1 VSTEGE
7 STGAV
12 LAALAANLGIA
23 VSKFVAFVFTGSSSM
38 LAEAVHSVADS
49 GNQGL
54 LLLGGRR
61 SRRRRTPEHPFGYG
75 RERYFYAFMVALVL
89 FSIGSLFALYEAW
102 HKIVEPHPVE
112 APQWAFGVLIAAIGM
127 ESLSLRT
134 AVRAANRF
142 RGGVSWV
149 AYIRRAK
156 APELAVVLLEDAAAL
171 MGLLFALAGVTLAV
185 LTGDGVWDGIGTLA
199 IGLLLGAVAAVLA
212 AETKSLLIG
221 EGANPE
227 AVGRITAALVGPGID
242 RVIHL
247 RTMHLGPDE
256 LLVAA
261 KVAVPAGATAADIAA
276 GIDAA
281 EARVR
286 AAEPVA
292 RVVYLEPDID
302 RAGTGRAGTDPPC

>member
-1 VSTEGE
+1 MSAEGDST
-7 STGAV
+7 TAV

-23 VSKFVAFVFTGSSSM
+23 VSKFVAFAFTGSSSI

-61 SRRRRTPEHPFGYG
+61 SRRERTPEHPFGYG

-89 FSIGSLFALYEAW
+89 FSLGSLFALYEAW
-102 HKIVEPHPVE
+102 HKIAEPHPVD
-112 APQWAFGVLIAAIGM
+112 APQWAFGVLIAAIVM

-134 AVRAANRF
+134 AVRSANKTRD
-142 RGGVSWV
+142 GASWV
-149 AYIRRAK
+149 SYVRRAK

-171 MGLLFALAGVTLAV
+171 TGLVFALLGVTAAV
-185 LTGDGVWDGIGTLA
+185 LTGDGIWDGIGTLA
-199 IGLLLGAVAAVLA
+199 IGLLLGAVAVVLA
-212 AETKSLLIG
+212 VETKSLLLG

-227 AVGRITAALVGPGID
+227 AVRRISAALPGPGID

-256 LLVAA
+256 LLVGA
-261 KVAVPAGATAADIAA
+261 KVAVPAGASAADIAQ

-281 EARVR
+281 EKRIR

-292 RVVYLEPDID
+292 RIIYLEPDID
-302 RAGTGRAGTDPPC
+302 REV

>member
-1 VSTEGE
+1 MTAEGDSTV
-7 STGAV
+7 AV

-23 VSKFVAFVFTGSSSM
+23 VSKFVAFAFTGSSSM

-61 SRRRRTPEHPFGYG
+61 SRRDRTPEHPFGFG

-89 FSIGSLFALYEAW
+89 FSIGSLFALYEAY
-102 HKIVEPHPVE
+102 HKIHEPHAVD
-112 APQWAFGVLIAAIGM
+112 APQWAFGVLIAAILM
-127 ESLSLRT
+127 ESLSFRT
-134 AVRAANRF
+134 AIRSANKT
-142 RGGVSWV
+142 RGNVSW
-149 AYIRRAK
+149 ARYIRRAK

-171 MGLLFALAGVTLAV
+171 VGLVLALAGVTLAV
-185 LTGDGVWDGIGTLA
+185 ITGDGIWDGIGTLA

-212 AETKSLLIG
+212 VETKSLLIG

-227 AVGRITAALVGPGID
+227 AVRRICAALVGQGID

-256 LLVAA
+256 LLVGA
-261 KVAVPAGATAADIAA
+261 KVAVPAGASALDIANA
-276 GIDAA
+276 IDAA
-281 EARVR
+281 ELRVR

-292 RVVYLEPDID
+292 RVIYLEPDID
-302 RAGTGRAGTDPPC
+302 RSAEGARSAKP